1 MSKDKES
8 QAKQYTSEMQRL
20 YLSML
25 LSDAET
31 YARCRNIYD
40 ANNFNEDLR
49 KPGRFVQEYVEQ
61 YKLMPTIE
69 QVRAETGYALDPI
82 SGLPAEHYE
91 WLLNEFEQFS
101 KHKFLERA
109 ILASADLL
117 EKGYYSDVETKI
129 KEAVQIGLTKNLG
142 LDYFDDPKSRLER
155 IKSNNGQC
163 STGWKAIDDKLY
175 GGMNRGELNIW
186 AGGSG
191 SGKSLF
197 LQNIALNW
205 VLAGLNV
212 VYVTLELSE
221 ELVAMRLDSMLTG
234 TSTKEVF
241 KNIENVEMKVKMMS
255 KKAGAFQVKYMP
267 SQSTTNDFRSFLKE
281 YQIQS
286 GNKVDAFIVDYLDLC
301 MPNSK
306 RVSPSDLFVKD
317 KYVSEELRNLAKEYN
332 MLLVTASQ
340 LNRAAVEEI
349 EFDHSHI
356 AGGISKINTADNVIG
371 IFTTRAMR
379 ERGRYQIQFMKT
391 RSSSGVGQKVDLEF
405 NIDSLRITDC
415 DEETA
420 SNQPNVGSIFNQ
432 IKPKST
438 VIDGATGEIMPA
450 KSNTENQMAKINQIL
465 KRVKQDDLG

>member
-1 MSKDKES
+1 MSKDKENKV
-8 QAKQYTSEMQRL
+8 KQYTPDIQKL

-40 ANNFNEDLR
+40 PNNFNEELR
-49 KPGRFVQEYVEQ
+49 KPSRFVQEFVEQ
-61 YKLMPTIE
+61 YKVMPTVE
-69 QVRAETGYALDPI
+69 QVHAESGYTLDNI
-82 SGLPAEHYE
+82 TGLPSEHYD

-117 EKGYYSDVETKI
+117 EKGYYTDVETKI

-142 LDYFDDPKSRLER
+142 LDYFEDPKTRLEA
-155 IKSNNGQC
+155 IKSNNGQV

-197 LQNIALNW
+197 LQNMALNW
-205 VLAGLNV
+205 CLQGLNV

-241 KNIENVEMKVKMMS
+241 KQIENVEMKVKMMS
-255 KKAGAFQVKYMP
+255 KKSGALQVKYMP
-267 SQSTTNDFRSFLKE
+267 SQSTANDFRSYLKE
-281 YQIQS
+281 YQIQT
-286 GNKVDAFIVDYLDLC
+286 GHKVDAFLVDYLDLC

-317 KYVSEELRNLAKEYN
+317 KYVSEELRNLAKENN

-415 DEETA
+415 EDD
-420 SNQPNVGSIFNQ
+420 SSGSAPTGNIFNQ

-438 VIDGATGEIMPA
+438 VIDSNTGEITPA
-450 KSNTENQMAKINQIL
+450 KADSANQMQKISQIL

>member
-1 MSKDKES
+1 MFKDKES
-8 QAKQYTSEMQRL
+8 KVKQYTPDIQRL

-40 ANNFNEDLR
+40 PNNFNEDLR
-49 KPGRFVQEYVEQ
+49 KPSRFVQEYVEQ

-69 QVRAETGYALDPI
+69 QVQAETGYTLDVI
-82 SGLPAEHYE
+82 TGLPHEHYE

-142 LDYFDDPKSRLER
+142 LDYFEDPKSRLER

-163 STGWKAIDDKLY
+163 STGWKNIDDKLY

-205 VLAGLNV
+205 TLAGLNV

-255 KKAGAFQVKYMP
+255 KKAGALQVKYMP
-267 SQSTTNDFRSFLKE
+267 SQSSTNDFRSYLKE

-286 GNKVDAFIVDYLDLC
+286 GHNVDAFIVDYLDLC

-317 KYVSEELRNLAKEYN
+317 KYVSEELRNLAKENN

-415 DEETA
+415 DEET
-420 SNQPNVGSIFNQ
+420 SGNQPSTGSIFNQ
-432 IKPKST
+432 IKPKTT
-438 VIDGATGEIMPA
+438 VINSQESEKT
-450 KSNTENQMAKINQIL
+450 SSTENQMAKINQIL

>member
-1 MSKDKES
+1 MSKENKV
-8 QAKQYTSEMQRL
+8 KQYTNDIQKL

-40 ANNFNEDLR
+40 PNNFSEELR
-49 KPGRFVQEYVEQ
+49 KPSRFVQDFVEQ
-61 YKLMPTIE
+61 YKVMPTID
-69 QVRAETGYALDPI
+69 QVRAETGYELDTI
-82 SGLPAEHYE
+82 SGLPDEHYD

-117 EKGYYSDVETKI
+117 EKGYYTDVETKI

-142 LDYFDDPKSRLER
+142 LDYFEDPKSRLEA
-155 IKSNNGQC
+155 IKNNNGQV

-205 VLAGLNV
+205 VLQGLNV

-221 ELVAMRLDSMLTG
+221 ELCAMRLDSMLTG

-241 KNIENVEMKVKMMS
+241 KQIENVEMKVKMMS
-255 KKAGAFQVKYMP
+255 KKAGALQVKYMP
-267 SQSTTNDFRSFLKE
+267 SQSTANDFRSFLKE
-281 YQIQS
+281 YQIQT
-286 GNKVDAFIVDYLDLC
+286 GRKVDAFIVDYLDLC

-317 KYVSEELRNLAKEYN
+317 KYVSEELRNLAKENN

-415 DEETA
+415 DEET
-420 SNQPNVGSIFNQ
+420 SGNQSSAGSIFNQ

-438 VIDGATGEIMPA
+438 IIDSTTGEITPA
-450 KSNTENQMAKINQIL
+450 KTSSADQMQKINQIL